1 MPRSIDERREKRE
14 WLLRRN
20 CSLTPRQT
28 LTAYLALSALSLG
41 VALAFLLHGVWQVL
55 IFTAIE
61 LAAVATAFIWYA
73 RHAADY
79 EHIVLTAGC
88 LLVERMS
95 AGRASQ
101 TVLEPYFTRVAKP
114 DSPRSLVRLEAK
126 GVTLRV
132 GRFAPDAQRRRL
144 AEELQQALRDQ
155 KR

>member
-1 MPRSIDERREKRE
+1 MQRDIEKHE

-28 LTAYLALSALSLG
+28 VAAYGALCALSLS
-41 VALAFLLHGVWQVL
+41 VALVFLLQGMWQVL
-55 IFTAIE
+55 VFTAIE
-61 LAAVATAFIWYA
+61 LAAVTLAFILYA

-88 LLVERMS
+88 LLVERVS

-114 DSPRSLVRLEAK
+114 ESPRSLVLLQAK
-126 GVTLRV
+126 GTTLHI
-132 GRFAPDAQRRRL
+132 GGLAPDAQRRRL
-144 AEELQQALRDQ
+144 ADELQQALRDQ
-155 KR
+155 AR